1 MGDVVMLQHTVLGV
15 KGTQGLEDKGKTQTC
30 KNTQVHKQ
38 KLRQCK
44 QGRRI

>member
-1 MGDVVMLQHTVLGV
+1 MGDVVTLQHTVLGMR
-15 KGTQGLEDKGKTQTC
+15 GTQGLEDKGKTQTS
-30 KNTQVHKQ
+30 KNTQGHEQ

>member
-1 MGDVVMLQHTVLGV
+1 MGDVVTLQHTVLGV
-15 KGTQGLEDKGKTQTC
+15 KGLEDRCKTQTS
-30 KNTQVHKQ
+30 KNTQGHEQ